1 MEQVTEQAER
11 ANQIIRRVRSFIQKE
26 EQERGEI
33 DVNEAIRNVAD
44 LLHSDAREHDAAIEL
59 DLAAALPSVVA
70 DPFQIQQVIL
80 NLAHNG
86 MEAMSEVR
94 PASRHLTIHT
104 SASGDGEVEI
114 AVCDRGQGIST
125 EVLDRVFDPFFTTK
139 TTGLGMGLS
148 ISRSIIESHGGRL
161 WATSDGETGTVF
173 RFTLPVSD
181 KSSRDDA

>member
-26 EQERGEI
+26 EQERGKI

-44 LLHSDAREHDAAIEL
+44 LLHSDAREHSAAIKL

-94 PASRHLTIHT
+94 SASRHLMIHT
-104 SASGDGEVEI
+104 TVSGDGVVEI
-114 AVCDRGQGIST
+114 AVCDRGQVIST

-161 WATSDGETGTVF
+161 WATSDRETGTVF
-173 RFTLPVSD
+173 RFTLPVSNE
-181 KSSRDDA
+181 SSRDDA